1 MSGHSGQLRRRNVH
15 LALAISLFALTFLF
29 YPSEEGMRWMM
40 WRDAPLLAAA
50 LAITAVGFAWRW
62 WRASRS

>member
-1 MSGHSGQLRRRNVH
+1 MSGRPEQLRRRNLY

-40 WRDAPLLAAA
+40 WRDTPLLAAA
-50 LAITAVGFAWRW
+50 LTVTAAGFAWRW
-62 WRASRS
+62 WRATRS